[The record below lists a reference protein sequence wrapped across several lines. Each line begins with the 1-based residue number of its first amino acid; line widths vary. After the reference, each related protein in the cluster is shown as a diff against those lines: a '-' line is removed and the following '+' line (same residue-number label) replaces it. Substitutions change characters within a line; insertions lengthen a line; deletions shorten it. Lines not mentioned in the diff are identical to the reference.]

1 MTVHTV
7 HFYIQCIRQLAVSVK
22 ANVREANV
30 MPELKQA
37 AYEGNAGVKTPACLY
52 TFAQGD
58 CCLFRWRLTFAQ
70 RKLCRSQNRQL
81 MRGLTV

>member
-7 HFYIQCIRQLAVSVK
+7 RLCLQCIRQLAVSVK

-37 AYEGNAGVKTPACLY
+37 AHYL
-52 TFAQGD
+52 
-58 CCLFRWRLTFAQ
+58 
-70 RKLCRSQNRQL
+70 S
-81 MRGLTV
+81 GLAV